1 MSGNPA
7 KTGTGA
13 LTEPSA
19 ARSGQTDGG
28 FQNAANRLRRR
39 LVASVTRRY
48 PLFSGCGEVANC
60 RLVRALAGRKKGLD
74 WVRLRQGPYL
84 CVMLGDYLSNTVY
97 FSRDWDRKI
106 SWTCERLLRP
116 GDVALDIGANI
127 GLVTC
132 QMAAMVGTTGAV
144 HSFEPNP
151 VVADLLRQSIA
162 RNGFSHV
169 TLHPVALGDAEGEL
183 ELTVP
188 QENHCLGTLTRDT
201 KGAKFTV
208 PVKTLSDW
216 FERSKV
222 TRIRLMKIDVEG
234 FEEQVFRGAERLL
247 SAVRPDAVL
256 LELNKYEGAFDAH
269 PVIQIL
275 RRYGY
280 DFLALPKKLFRM
292 SAERFVSA
300 GVAGSPSN
308 DLVAAPRGAVFED
321 VALRLAARK
330 TMPEVASRP
339 KEIVLDGPSTAAGPI
354 VSPIKVTDTLH
365 GRNRG

>member
-1 MSGNPA
+1 MSANPA
-7 KTGTGA
+7 KTGAG
-13 LTEPSA
+13 LTEPMA
-19 ARSGQTDGG
+19 ARSEQTGGG
-28 FQNAANRLRRR
+28 FQNAANRLRRC

-84 CVMLGDYLSNTVY
+84 RVMLGDYLSNTVY

-132 QMAAMVGTTGAV
+132 QMAAMVGPTGAV

-151 VVADLLRQSIA
+151 VVGDLLRQSIA

-169 TLHPVALGDAEGEL
+169 TLHPVALGDAESEL

-201 KGAKFTV
+201 EGAKFTV

-216 FERSKV
+216 FERSKI

-234 FEEQVFRGAERLL
+234 FEEQVFRGGERFL
-247 SAVRPDAVL
+247 SAVRPDAIL

-275 RRYGY
+275 RRHGY
-280 DFLALPKKLFRM
+280 DFLALPKKLLRM
-292 SAERFVSA
+292 SAKRFDSA

-308 DLVAAPRGAVFED
+308 DLVAAPGGAVFED
-321 VALRLAARK
+321 VAFRLAAHKSR
-330 TMPEVASRP
+330 PEVASRP
-339 KEIVLDGPSTAAGPI
+339 KEIVLDGPATAGGAV
-354 VSPIKVTDTLH
+354 VSPIKVMDTLH
-365 GRNRG
+365 RGNRR